1 MLGAVGALASAHT
14 AFPGAGLGWSE
25 GHNWL
30 FTCACFEVKM
40 VFAGVGLNYFLTQ
53 MGVGLTAPVGSA
65 WGLGQ
70 AGGMASRTS
79 LDLVCDFQQNWW
91 RGGFSSAGWLA
102 WNVGRRS
109 NCLTD
114 MMFSS
119 TLAGLWGAQPG
130 GCPPT
135 SCLRKW
141 RLEDGHRVAGTTH
154 LPKSGIRC
162 FCQSQVKDT
171 GQVMQ

>member
-25 GHNWL
+25 VHNWL

-79 LDLVCDFQQNWW
+79 RTLCVIFS
-91 RGGFSSAGWLA
+91 RTGGEGASP
-102 WNVGRRS
+102 VP
-109 NCLTD
+109 
-114 MMFSS
+114 
-119 TLAGLWGAQPG
+119 AGLRGM
-130 GCPPT
+130 
-135 SCLRKW
+135 L
-141 RLEDGHRVAGTTH
+141 DAGVTA
-154 LPKSGIRC
+154 
-162 FCQSQVKDT
+162 
-171 GQVMQ
+171 